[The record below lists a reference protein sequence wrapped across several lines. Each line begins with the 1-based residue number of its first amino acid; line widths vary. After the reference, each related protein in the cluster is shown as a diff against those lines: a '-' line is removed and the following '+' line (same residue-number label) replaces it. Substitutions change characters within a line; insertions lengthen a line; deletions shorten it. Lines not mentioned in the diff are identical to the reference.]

1 MPTFSGRSR
10 HGHYLEEFACIK
22 SKEAFHIGEKGSE
35 PGDCEFK
42 LEFMKKD
49 DLDSYQLHKYTL

>member
-49 DLDSYQLHKYTL
+49 DLDSY